1 MEHTFVICAYGD
13 SPFLEACIQSCL
25 NQKSVKSN
33 RSKVVLYTSTLSDQI
48 ETLCQS
54 YQIELFVKKGGG
66 IGIDW
71 NNALSVVDTK
81 YATIAHQDDLYL
93 SEYGEAVLSEFEQQG
108 DMNLVFTDYCEN
120 DAQGQFRPRH
130 LNLKIKTFGLKLM
143 SLFQNK
149 VYQRRIYAFGNFIC
163 CPAVSYNLERLSDFQ
178 FDTSLKMVVDWDA
191 WERIMKRQGKI
202 KFISKQL
209 MVHRI
214 HEDSETTANT
224 ENQNREV
231 EEFMM
236 YQRYWPK
243 PIVKLLMKY
252 YVKNQ
257 KANVKP

>member
-25 NQKSVKSN
+25 NQLSVKSN
-33 RSKVVLYTSTLSDQI
+33 HSKVVLYTSTPSDQI
-48 ETLCQS
+48 EILCQR
-54 YQIELFVKKGGG
+54 YQIELFVKRGGG

-93 SEYGEAVLSEFEQQG
+93 PEYGEAVLSEFEQQV
-108 DMNLVFTDYCEN
+108 DLNLVFTDYCEN

-130 LNLKIKTFGLKLM
+130 LNLKIKTFGLRLM

-149 VYQRRIYAFGNFIC
+149 AYQRRIYAFGNFIC
-163 CPAVSYNLERLSDFQ
+163 CPAVSYNLERLTDFH
-178 FDTSLKMVVDWDA
+178 FDETLKMALDWDA
-191 WERIMKRQGKI
+191 WERIMNRPGKV
-202 KFISKQL
+202 KFVSKKL
-209 MVHRI
+209 MYHRI

-224 ENQNREV
+224 VDQNREN
-231 EEFMM
+231 EELMM
-236 YQRYWPK
+236 FRRYWPK
-243 PIVKLLMKY
+243 SIANLLMKF

-257 KANVKP
+257 KGND